1 MEYLKNPISLATIIQ
16 ISLPF
21 LKIQTVIIVRMIF
34 FKSYAKDVV
43 AVYDLLF
50 IEGSLSILQMW
61 FLSTSSKW

>member
-1 MEYLKNPISLATIIQ
+1 
-16 ISLPF
+16 
-21 LKIQTVIIVRMIF
+21 MIF

>member
-1 MEYLKNPISLATIIQ
+1 MKYLKNPISLATIIQ

-34 FKSYAKDVV
+34 FKSYAKGVV

>member
-1 MEYLKNPISLATIIQ
+1 MECLKNPISLATIIQ

-43 AVYDLLF
+43 AVYDLLS